1 MLSIDMTEMLT
12 LTLRM
17 PSMLMVRALSSSY
30 AISVRHVSKRGPA
43 WTPAKRLSQSQ

>member
-17 PSMLMVRALSSSY
+17 PSMLMVRAPSSSD
-30 AISVRHVSKRGPA
+30 AISVRQVSRLGPG
-43 WTPAKRLSQSQ
+43 WNPAKPLSQSQ